1 MIVLTETD
9 VRGLLRVE
17 DSFACIED
25 AWRRYGAERAVTST
39 PAMAVMVVPGEAPT
53 PWGIKGAVLPSLG
66 LAGVFFGAQF
76 GSYTFAVC
84 DSRTGVIVG
93 LVEQSWLTK
102 RRTAVTAAIAAKHL
116 ATPGAS
122 VAAVIGAGRI
132 GAEAVRMLDHAFDL
146 AAIRI
151 ASRTIGGARAVCTAL
166 EGEVAA
172 PLIAATVADAV
183 AGADI
188 VVTLTLAQAPV
199 IAPGMLAEGA
209 VLCSMGGVHEVE
221 FAVLAEVDRVIVDE
235 IDYALLR
242 GAFAAWIALGEITRE
257 ALEARIDA
265 DMGGVAGGLA
275 PGRTGGRER
284 ILAVIQ
290 GMAVCD
296 LAQAAM
302 VLERAREAGVGTRVP
317 LQAQRAPPVGEG
329 HARIARLVAE
339 GLRKRPPE
347 RER

>member
-9 VRGLLRVE
+9 VRALLRVE
-17 DSFACIED
+17 DSFTCIEE

-39 PAMAVMVVPGEAPT
+39 PAMSVMVVPGEAPT

-66 LAGVFFGAQF
+66 LAGIFFGAQF

-84 DSRTGVIVG
+84 DSRTGVILG

-151 ASRTIGGARAVCTAL
+151 ASRTLDGAEAVAAAL
-166 EGEVAA
+166 QGEVAA
-172 PLIAATVADAV
+172 PLSATTVADAV
-183 AGADI
+183 TGADI

-199 IAPGMLAEGA
+199 IAPGMLRDGA
-209 VLCSMGGVHEVE
+209 VMCSMGGVHEVE

-235 IDYALLR
+235 LDYALLR
-242 GAFAAWIALGEITRE
+242 GDFAAWIGRGEITRE

-265 DMGGVAGGLA
+265 DMGEVVGGLA
-275 PGRTGGRER
+275 AGRTGGRER

-296 LAQAAM
+296 LAQAA
-302 VLERAREAGVGTRVP
+302 LAIERAREAGVGTHVP
-317 LQAQRAPPVGEG
+317 LNTQRIAPTGED
-329 HARIARLVAE
+329 HALTARLVAE
-339 GLRKRPPE
+339 GLRGRGKTR
-347 RER
+347 

>member
-9 VRGLLRVE
+9 VRGLLSVE

-25 AWRRYGAERAVTST
+25 AWRRYGAERAVTSM
-39 PAMAVMVVPGEAPT
+39 PAMSVMVVPGEAPT

-84 DSRTGVIVG
+84 DCRTGVILG

-102 RRTAVTAAIAAKHL
+102 RRTAVTAAITAKHL
-116 ATPGAS
+116 APPGAS

-151 ASRTIGGARAVCTAL
+151 ASRTLDGAEAACAAL

-183 AGADI
+183 TGADI
-188 VVTLTLAQAPV
+188 VVTLTLASAPV
-199 IAPGMLAEGA
+199 IGPGMLGDGA

-221 FAVLAEVDRVIVDE
+221 FGVLAETDRVIVDE
-235 IDYALLR
+235 LDYALLR
-242 GAFAAWIALGEITRE
+242 GDFAAWIARGEITQE
-257 ALEARIDA
+257 ALKARIDA
-265 DMGGVAGGLA
+265 DMGAVAGGFT
-275 PGRTGGRER
+275 PGRTGARER

-302 VLERAREAGVGTRVP
+302 VLERAREAGVGSEVS
-317 LQAQRAPPVGEG
+317 LEAQRTAPAGED
-329 HARIARLVAE
+329 HALTARLVAE
-339 GLRKRPPE
+339 GLSRRGKAH
-347 RER
+347 

>member
-9 VRGLLRVE
+9 VRGLLSVE

-25 AWRRYGAERAVTST
+25 AWRRYGAERQVTST

-76 GSYTFAVC
+76 GSYTIAVC
-84 DSRTGVIVG
+84 DSRTGLVLG

-102 RRTAVTAAIAAKHL
+102 RRTAVTAAVSAKYL
-116 ATPGAS
+116 ARPGAS

-132 GAEAVRMLDHAFDL
+132 GAEAVRMLDHALDL
-146 AAIRI
+146 AEIRI
-151 ASRTIGGARAVCTAL
+151 ASRTLDGANAACAAL
-166 EGEVAA
+166 EGEIAA
-172 PLIAATVADAV
+172 PLSAATVADAV

-188 VVTLTLAQAPV
+188 VITLTLARAPV
-199 IAPGMLAEGA
+199 IAPGMLRDGA

-221 FAVLAEVDRVIVDE
+221 FAVLVEVDRVIVDE
-235 IDYALLR
+235 LDYALLR
-242 GAFAAWIALGEITRE
+242 GDFAAWTARGEITRE
-257 ALEARIDA
+257 ALETRIDA
-265 DMGGVAGGLA
+265 DMGAVVGGLA
-275 PGRTGGRER
+275 PGRTGERER

-296 LAQAAM
+296 LAQAAF
-302 VLERAREAGVGTRVP
+302 VLERAREAGVGTGIP
-317 LQAQRAPPVGEG
+317 LNMQRSLPAGED

-339 GLRKRPPE
+339 GLRAPGKAR
-347 RER
+347 